1 MSSFTRSVLSVC
13 GGMRG
18 DFAAL
23 GMQTSYETVL
33 RDSSTFL
40 GIKWE
45 TMIADEAHRF
55 KSVSGQTRN
64 IITRMSV
71 RWKLLLT
78 GKPWSIQSIAYPYH
92 QRPFLAGNAMIKF
105 IAPAGRA
112 YCLEI
117 SCASLP
123 DIWTCTETTVFGLG
137 LHVDW

>member
-1 MSSFTRSVLSVC
+1 
-13 GGMRG
+13 MRG
-18 DFAAL
+18 HFTAL

-78 GKPWSIQSIAYPYH
+78 GKP
-92 QRPFLAGNAMIKF
+92 
-105 IAPAGRA
+105 
-112 YCLEI
+112 C
-117 SCASLP
+117 C
-123 DIWTCTETTVFGLG
+123 
-137 LHVDW
+137 LHVHNKILRLAMQGLTWSPQQIMTLTHEHHYP